1 MSPNIRQ
8 TDNFKEKDRSNF
20 YKMWCYY
27 GCAIIWIIFGLYVS
41 HTEVFLNKLISKIT
55 EALPLREG
63 SEIYKVWTSPI
74 HLTFTCHFFNVTNP
88 DEVMSGSNPYF
99 NEVGPFTY
107 DEILEKQIIDVDD
120 TMDEITYTTKST
132 YSFNKDLSVKLSKHD
147 KVTILNPAYI
157 GTISMASII
166 AHEDESSI
174 TRFLEIF
181 SFNFKNN
188 FLLSGLPPEFMEK
201 YGNNIPKLFPNRST
215 IFLKANPNDLLFNGI
230 KVSCNLRKFPELD
243 LICKTLGSNPPLVL
257 RETDKQDVY
266 LLSIFQRVQIVC
278 NKKTCSIF
286 FFQHSLLPNLDSNVN
301 ERRNYSDIFVTANKM
316 FHVSKVNS
324 TFRGP
329 FSVNRGVNDI
339 TRLGDITSYMGKRI
353 QTMWNSEDCNTVR
366 GTDSIIWAP
375 LIKPLPF
382 VSTFIPDLCRT
393 IEADYK
399 DEVSKYLPLIRDLI
413 LLQKLPVILSEPH
426 FLHGDPQLLK
436 YARGLNPDER
446 LHETYI
452 IIEPYTG
459 TPLSG
464 QKRTQINLYLEKQP
478 VELLSNVSEGYFP
491 LMWCENV
498 RSFKTVPIILSC
510 LLNI

>member
-1 MSPNIRQ
+1 MSPNNRQ
-8 TDNFKEKDRSNF
+8 TDNFKEKVRSNF

-41 HTEVFLNKLISKIT
+41 QTELFSNKLISKIT
-55 EALPLREG
+55 EALSLRED
-63 SEIYKVWTSPI
+63 SKIYKAWKSPMQ
-74 HLTFTCHFFNVTNP
+74 LTFTCHFFNVTNP

-120 TMDEITYTTKST
+120 AMDEITYTTKSM
-132 YSFNKDLSVKLSKHD
+132 YSFNKDLSVKLSEHD
-147 KVTILNPAYI
+147 KITILNPAYI
-157 GTISMASII
+157 GTMSML
-166 AHEDESSI
+166 SS
-174 TRFLEIF
+174 
-181 SFNFKNN
+181 
-188 FLLSGLPPEFMEK
+188 LPAGYIEK
-201 YGNNIPKLFPNRST
+201 YGNNIPKLFPNRSS

-230 KVSCNLRKFPELD
+230 KVSCDLRKFPELD
-243 LICKTLGSNPPLVL
+243 VICKTLGSNLPQVL
-257 RETDKQDVY
+257 RKTDKQDVY
-266 LLSIFQRVQIVC
+266 LLSIFQRI
-278 NKKTCSIF
+278 N
-286 FFQHSLLPNLDSNVN
+286 
-301 ERRNYSDIFVTANKM
+301 A
-316 FHVSKVNS
+316 

-339 TRLGDITSYMGKRI
+339 MRLGDITSYMGKRKQKI
-353 QTMWNSEDCNTVR
+353 WNSEDCNIIR

-382 VSTFIPDLCRT
+382 VSTFIPDLFNIPYQLSRCMCRT

-399 DEVSKYLPLIRDLI
+399 DEISVRGLIGSRFVMKERTWFLNTTQCYCLLENKIPKCLPQGLIDVWEC
-413 LLQKLPVILSEPH
+413 QKLPVILSEPH

-436 YARGLNPDER
+436 YAGGLNPDDR

-464 QKRTQINLYLEKQP
+464 QKRMQLNLYLGKQS

-491 LMWCENV
+491 LIWCGNRMW
-498 RSFKTVPIILSC
+498 
-510 LLNI
+510 

>member
-1 MSPNIRQ
+1 NNLQ
-8 TDNFKEKDRSNF
+8 
-20 YKMWCYY
+20 
-27 GCAIIWIIFGLYVS
+27 V
-41 HTEVFLNKLISKIT
+41 
-55 EALPLREG
+55 LPLREG
-63 SEIYKVWTSPI
+63 SEIYKVWMSPI
-74 HLTFTCHFFNVTNP
+74 YLTFTCYFFNVTNP

-147 KVTILNPAYI
+147 KITILNPAYI

-174 TRFLEIF
+174 T
-181 SFNFKNN
+181 
-188 FLLSGLPPEFMEK
+188 LSGLPPEFMQK

-257 RETDKQDVY
+257 RETNKQDVY
-266 LLSIFQRVQIVC
+266 LLSIFQRVKIVC
-278 NKKTCSIF
+278 KKTK
-286 FFQHSLLPNLDSNVN
+286 HATMN
-301 ERRNYSDIFVTANKM
+301 A
-316 FHVSKVNS
+316 

-375 LIKPLPF
+375 LVKPLPY

-399 DEVSKYLPLIRDLI
+399 DEVSVQGLIGSRFAMKERTWFLNKSQCYCLLENKVPKCLPQGLIDVSEC
-413 LLQKLPVILSEPH
+413 QKLPVILSEPH

-436 YARGLNPDER
+436 YARGLNPDES

-464 QKRTQINLYLEKQP
+464 QKRTQINLYLEKQS

-498 RSFKTVPIILSC
+498 RSFKTVPIISSC